1 MTDKKS
7 KKVSKNK
14 NSKKEIEKNL
24 DIKDQYKED
33 LKALNPSTKEPDPE
47 HNVESAAIK
56 LKKLIASVKSKG
68 YITFD
73 KINKYIES
81 EAIDP
86 DKIEKIFDILSEFK
100 IQIVEKES
108 DYDSRSEDD
117 EKSQKRTEDS
127 VKNYLKSMSNLK
139 LLTR

>member
-1 MTDKKS
+1 ML
-7 KKVSKNK
+7 
-14 NSKKEIEKNL
+14 NL
-24 DIKDQYKED
+24 F
-33 LKALNPSTKEPDPE
+33 
-47 HNVESAAIK
+47 AIK

-100 IQIVEKES
+100 IQIG
-108 DYDSRSEDD
+108 
-117 EKSQKRTEDS
+117 KR
-127 VKNYLKSMSNLK
+127 VRL
-139 LLTR
+139 